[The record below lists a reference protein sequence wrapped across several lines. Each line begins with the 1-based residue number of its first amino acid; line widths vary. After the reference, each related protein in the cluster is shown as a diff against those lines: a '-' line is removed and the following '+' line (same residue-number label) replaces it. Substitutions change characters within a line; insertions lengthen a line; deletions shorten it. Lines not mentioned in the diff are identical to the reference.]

1 MSDNLAGASP
11 VEQRVR
17 PLRTGCR
24 FINVHEGTGLP
35 EYFIPADPG
44 TEWPFVPYEMARV
57 VDVRYWKRCEALLR
71 MMASATTDE
80 GLDNC
85 RRIAQELL
93 RHNVEVSCRRKA
105 PACRRS
111 ARPPCYAALLPER
124 TNGRRH

>member
-1 MSDNLAGASP
+1 MTGTTPANTTEAPAVAGRLDQP
-11 VEQRVR
+11 VR

-24 FINVHEGTGLP
+24 FINVHDGTGLP

-44 TEWPFVPYEMARV
+44 TESPFVPYEMARV

-93 RHNVEVSCRRKA
+93 RTNVAHE
-105 PACRRS
+105 
-111 ARPPCYAALLPER
+111 ARP
-124 TNGRRH
+124 